1 MKNHLPNDIQ
11 ELLNKAKAYLYED
24 EESYNIYEL
33 FNNYY
38 NAGYM
43 HQFAVLVLG
52 LKFFMYCI
60 DNNIGGKIYVY
71 GGIKPDDNHIKI
83 TKISDKYT
91 NEFSF
96 NFKTRNKKQKFE
108 YGLTLYNKNND
119 LDLVNCD
126 VTWGRFYVNYYVN
139 TSSIATRYILFDD
152 LENPKTIKYHFIG
165 TEIDDENT
173 VIKKNKDEI
182 KDNLKAQ
189 SEVSN
194 YFRSFRLPEHI
205 FVENEKIDEKYFKKL
220 LDKMF
225 ITDFI
230 NTNKSLDVNS
240 FKKLQEKRNNIG
252 LLGEV
257 ITAIYEAVNNHNNVE
272 LQSYNNVNAGYD
284 ILCKDNQNNEKYIEV
299 KTTIINNDDSFNF
312 YISQNEYNTLK
323 ENKINSFLYCI
334 KISDKLLKNNAA
346 YGSNSKTIIFNGK
359 EYSFDNIDSIKQL
372 KETINKIDED
382 IKVYII
388 QNPAKKF
395 NLSKYFETIENK
407 KYEFSINHINI
418 NIYNLKYYS
427 EEYNL

>member
-11 ELLNKAKAYLYED
+11 ELLNKAKAYLYKNKK
-24 EESYNIYEL
+24 SYDIYDL

-60 DNNIGGKIYVY
+60 DNNIGDKIYVY
-71 GGIKPDDNHIKI
+71 GGIKPNDNHIKI

-96 NFKTRNKKQKFE
+96 NFKTRNKKRKFE
-108 YGLTLYNKNND
+108 YGLTLKNND
-119 LDLVNCD
+119 LDSVYCD
-126 VTWGRFYVNYYVN
+126 VTWGRFYIERYKN
-139 TSSIATRYILFDD
+139 TVSIAARYILFDD

-165 TEIDDENT
+165 TEIDNENI

-225 ITDFI
+225 TSDFL
-230 NTNKSLDVNS
+230 NRNKPLDIKT
-240 FKKLQEKRNNIG
+240 FKNLQDKKNNIG

-257 ITAIYEAVNNHNNVE
+257 ITAIYEAVNNQNNVE

-299 KTTIINNDDSFNF
+299 KTTIINNADSFNF

-323 ENKINSFLYCI
+323 ENKNNAYLYCI
-334 KISDKLLKNNAA
+334 RISNELSYKKIA

-359 EYSFDNIDSIKQL
+359 EYSFDNIDNIKQL
-372 KETINKIDED
+372 KETLNKIDED

-395 NLSKYFETIENK
+395 NLSEYFETIENK
-407 KYEFSINHINI
+407 KYEFSINHINV
-418 NIYNLKYYS
+418 NIYNLKSYS